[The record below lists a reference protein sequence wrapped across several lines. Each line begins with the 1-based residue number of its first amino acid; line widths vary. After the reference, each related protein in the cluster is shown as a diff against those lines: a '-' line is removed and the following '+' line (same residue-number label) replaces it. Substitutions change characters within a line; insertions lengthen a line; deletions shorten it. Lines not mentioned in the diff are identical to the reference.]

1 MIDASRLVYFKF
13 WMFTGFALIALV
25 VYLSL
30 TSSPVGM
37 PDIKMGDKLGH
48 LMAYGVLMAWFG
60 QLYPLSSNQ
69 VWWFIGFCLMGV
81 GLEVLQGLGGDRY
94 FEYADMLA
102 NTMGAAIGWW
112 LTRGWFVGALYRFER
127 LLLALVK
134 CKPQQ

>member
-1 MIDASRLVYFKF
+1 
-13 WMFTGFALIALV
+13 
-25 VYLSL
+25 
-30 TSSPVGM
+30 
-37 PDIKMGDKLGH
+37 
-48 LMAYGVLMAWFG
+48 MAWFG